1 MPDGLKQKAVGSVK
15 WGVLTSYSRQAIG
28 FVSSFVIAWFLD
40 PEHWGL
46 ITAAMLAITIVRSC
60 GNLGINYALVHW
72 RRDVREATPTGLTLL
87 CGISAL
93 AYAIVLAVA
102 PYTDAYFR
110 APAVPLLTKVLALSL
125 LLKPP
130 SVVAEGTL
138 RREFQLRRIF
148 FIEFLS
154 QLLSAVA
161 AVAVAASLP
170 RAHRYWALVVGGLG
184 REALRGVLSW
194 TLTNVKIRFGFD
206 RKVAVE
212 LLHYGKFFLASSVLM
227 VLYLSA
233 DRLILGRFDCILGLG
248 LYGFALHWVSQLG
261 DVTPTIFGGIALPVY
276 AKLQDD
282 PERLRAAY
290 CRVLGYSAIVSM
302 ALLSGMVLVV
312 PEAVRLAL
320 PQRYHL
326 AVQVFQILGLYW
338 IVRAIGNTSGQLFA
352 AIGKPKYD
360 TALNAVNL
368 AVMAAS
374 MVPLVI
380 HYGPAGAAFSV
391 LLARVARIAVNAV
404 FCGRVLKC
412 PVVRLVDSVMPAVES
427 SAAMAGALWGVK
439 ALLARGGLTVGWLWL
454 GVLVALG
461 GAVYVGVLY
470 VAHRALFFEIAG
482 LIRDA
487 VRPGKAESDG
497 SES

>member
-1 MPDGLKQKAVGSVK
+1 MPDGLKQKAVGSAK

-28 FVSSFVIAWFLD
+28 FVSSYVLALLLD
-40 PEHWGL
+40 PKDWGL
-46 ITAAMLAITIVRSC
+46 ITAAMVAITIVRSC

-72 RRDVREATPTGLTLL
+72 RGDVREATPTGLTLL

-102 PYTDAYFR
+102 PYTDTYFR

-138 RREFQLRRIF
+138 RREFHLRAIF
-148 FIEFLS
+148 LIECLS
-154 QLLSAVA
+154 QLLSAA
-161 AVAVAASLP
+161 AAIAVAIALP
-170 RAHRYWALVVGGLG
+170 PAHRYWALVVGGLG
-184 REALRGVLSW
+184 REALRAVLSW
-194 TLTNVKIRFGFD
+194 ALTNVKIRFGFD
-206 RKVAVE
+206 RKVAVQ
-212 LLHYGKFFLASSVLM
+212 LLHYGKFFLVSSVLM

-320 PQRYHL
+320 PERYHL
-326 AVQVFQILGLYW
+326 AIQAFQILGLYW

-360 TALNAVNL
+360 TVLNAVNL

-391 LLARVARIAVNAV
+391 VLARVARLAVNAV
-404 FCGRVLKC
+404 FCARVLQC
-412 PVVRLVDSVMPAVES
+412 SAARFAESVMPAVKS
-427 SAAMAGALWGVK
+427 TAAMAAALLGVK
-439 ALLARGGLTVGWLWL
+439 ALLAHGGIRVGWLWL
-454 GVLVALG
+454 ALLVALG

-470 VAHRALFFEIAG
+470 AAHRALCFEIAG
-482 LIRDA
+482 LVRDA
-487 VRPGKAESDG
+487 VRPGKVESDG